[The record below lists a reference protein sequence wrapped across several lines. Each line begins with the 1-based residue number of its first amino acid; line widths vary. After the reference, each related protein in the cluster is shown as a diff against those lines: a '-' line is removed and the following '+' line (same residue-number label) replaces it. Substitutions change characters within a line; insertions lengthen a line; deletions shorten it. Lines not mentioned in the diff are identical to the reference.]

1 MTERKKI
8 IRIAGVLFIM
18 LYVSYCY
25 FLQNPDNWNS
35 VPRMALALSIIEEGT
50 PAIDKYRF
58 TTHDIAQYKGRF
70 YSDKAPGMSL
80 MAIPSVALAR
90 QFMKSC
96 FRDVG
101 WLDSRGYITIY
112 FILLEQIANIFSTAI
127 FTVFTALTIY
137 LLSIRLGAG
146 LSGAVLGALT
156 YGLATPAWGWAT
168 AFFGHNP
175 AGGCLL
181 MGFAAV
187 YYLTVSPGSV
197 RRDVIVGFAAG
208 ALLSWS
214 VVIELTSAPASAIIA
229 VYGIFCARSWERRRL
244 ARVLLSGVAGALV
257 FVSPLLIY
265 NYIVTESF
273 FGSLYK
279 YTVYY
284 TGMRLGYYGLTYP
297 HPSLIVK
304 LLFAGGHGL
313 FWLSPILLI
322 TPYAFYKLWK
332 MPGAKAVTVTLA
344 AVPLYYLL
352 LNSSYEY
359 WTGGGSTG
367 PRFMT
372 PMLPFLCPPLAV
384 MWAGAGRKLRAGL
397 LGLFALSFLISL
409 ACVSFSMTKEYDRN
423 VNILTEYIIPGFMEG
438 DMFQVSVFK
447 VFLADSL
454 RVYSTGHTALF
465 PLYAVLALG
474 GAYIVRLIRKPA
486 VPV

>member
-8 IRIAGVLFIM
+8 IRIAGALFIM

-35 VPRMALALSIIEEGT
+35 VPRIALALSIIEDGT
-50 PAIDKYRF
+50 PAIDKYKN
-58 TTHDIAQYKGRF
+58 TTRDIARYKGRY

-80 MAIPSVALAR
+80 MAIPGVALAR
-90 QFMKSC
+90 LFMKSYLG
-96 FRDVG
+96 DVR
-101 WLDSRGYITIY
+101 WLGTRGYITIY
-112 FILLEQIANIFSTAI
+112 FVLLEQVANIFTTAI

-137 LLSIRLGAG
+137 FLAIRLGAG
-146 LSGAVLGALT
+146 LSGTVFGALA

-175 AGGCLL
+175 AGGCLM

-187 YYLTVSPGSV
+187 YYLTVSPGSA
-197 RRDVIVGFAAG
+197 RKDILIGFAAG
-208 ALLSWS
+208 ALLSWA
-214 VVIELTSAPASAIIA
+214 VVIELTSAPASAVIA
-229 VYGIFCARSWERRRL
+229 VYGIFCARGWEGRRL
-244 ARVLLSGVAGALV
+244 ARVLLSVAAGALV
-257 FVSPLLIY
+257 FISPLLIY
-265 NYIVTESF
+265 NYSITGSL
-273 FGSLYK
+273 FGSLYS

-297 HPSLIVK
+297 HPLLMAK

-313 FWLSPILLI
+313 FWLSPILLM
-322 TPYAFYKLWK
+322 TPYAFYRLWK
-332 MPGAKAVTVTLA
+332 TPGAKAVTITLA

-367 PRFMT
+367 PRFLT

-384 MWAGAGRKLRAGL
+384 MWAGAGRRLRAGM

-409 ACVSFSMTKEYDRN
+409 ACVSFTMTKEYDRN
-423 VNILTEYIIPGFMEG
+423 VNILTEYIIPGFLEG
-438 DMFQVSVFK
+438 DLRQVSAFK

-454 RVYSTGHTALF
+454 RVYSAGHAALI